1 LLINI
6 TNLQFLFCSLQNPY
20 TQANE
25 PTVMDEEDNAEEYQ
39 EEEED
44 DPRLNSGIED
54 NDDVN
59 TDEEEE
65 DDPRLHSGIE
75 DNDDVNAE
83 MEEEEEDN
91 RNQYSGIE
99 DNDDSTQI
107 LFGSVVTCMEC
118 PVETV
123 PEVAGVSAK

>member
-1 LLINI
+1 
-6 TNLQFLFCSLQNPY
+6 LQNPY

-25 PTVMDEEDNAEEYQ
+25 PTVMDEEDNTEEYQ

-44 DPRLNSGIED
+44 DPRLHSGIED

-75 DNDDVNAE
+75 DNDDVKAE
-83 MEEEEEDN
+83 IEEEEEEDN
-91 RNQYSGIE
+91 RNQY
-99 DNDDSTQI
+99 NDPTVI
-107 LFGSVVTCMEC
+107 TWFESVVTCMEC

-123 PEVAGVSAK
+123 PAVAGGSAE